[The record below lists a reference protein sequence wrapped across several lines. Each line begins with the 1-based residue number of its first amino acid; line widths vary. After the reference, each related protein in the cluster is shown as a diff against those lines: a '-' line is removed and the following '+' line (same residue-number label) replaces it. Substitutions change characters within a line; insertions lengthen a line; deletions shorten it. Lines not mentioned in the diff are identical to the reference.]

1 MPETIITVQGSARG
15 EYAPERAVLTF
26 TLAGDGP
33 EREPVVADVAA
44 ALERVSAVLRD
55 HHDPQTGPVAAW
67 STDRVSVA
75 GQRPW
80 SSTGEQLPLVHR
92 ASVGGRATVSGLD
105 ALPALVDALAA
116 EPLATID
123 GIEWM
128 LGEGRRTAVL
138 TEVRS
143 RAVKDAVTKATV
155 FAAEHRAR
163 ERHRPRPRRPRHA
176 RRPGSGRGPHPAPL
190 AHRDDGRRP
199 PLPRHLAAPRADR
212 HRGGRRRALRRAM
225 SERRQPLRRPRP
237 TPEQHGAVERVTR
250 LLARADLSGL
260 APGVDGMPTDEYAP
274 EAEDLVQRAR
284 RAPLTA
290 DDVRQV
296 WRHWFDDALE
306 GHPESELAQLAARIT
321 VTVGLDAPMRR
332 PQQ

>member
-116 EPLATID
+116 EALATID

-155 FAAEHRAR
+155 FAQSIGLGSVTALAL
-163 ERHRPRPRRPRHA
+163 A
-176 RRPGSGRGPHPAPL
+176 DPGMLGDQGQ
-190 AHRDDGRRP
+190 GE
-199 PLPRHLAAPRADR
+199 
-212 HRGGRRRALRRAM
+212 G
-225 SERRQPLRRPRP
+225 P
-237 TPEQHGAVERVTR
+237 TPHLSRIAMMGGDPRSPGISLRPEPIVIEAAVD
-250 LLARADLSGL
+250 AR
-260 APGVDGMPTDEYAP
+260 
-274 EAEDLVQRAR
+274 
-284 RAPLTA
+284 
-290 DDVRQV
+290 
-296 WRHWFDDALE
+296 F
-306 GHPESELAQLAARIT
+306 AAR
-321 VTVGLDAPMRR
+321 
-332 PQQ
+332 